1 MKQQKEHSS
10 SHFIIPIKYYL
21 ITFLSLI
28 ILTIITIYTAKYV
41 DLGKS
46 GNVILALVIAD
57 IKASLVILFFMG
69 LRWGSTF
76 NRVFF
81 LSSILFLMIF
91 LVFTLIDYA
100 SRNDLEPSRNTAYEV
115 KTPVKKKM
123 IKTEKH

>member
-1 MKQQKEHSS
+1 MKQQQHSN

-21 ITFLSLI
+21 ITFSSLI
-28 ILTIITIYTAKYV
+28 ILTLITVYTAKYV
-41 DLGKS
+41 DLGKN
-46 GNVILALVIAD
+46 GNIILALVIAS

-69 LRWGSTF
+69 LRWGSAF

-81 LSSILFLMIF
+81 LSSVLFLMIF

-100 SRNDLEPSRNTAYEV
+100 SRNDLEPNRNTPYEV
-115 KTPVKKKM
+115 KTPMKKKP